1 MAKRDR
7 RSTSPTGRLWKLTG
21 MTTAIATRVATHQVK
36 GWFQAPQAREA
47 NREALMRHIGQEVA
61 ATLGDMKGAVMKVG
75 QIASQMQDVLPREIA
90 EQLAVLQNASAPMP
104 FHVIRRQLE
113 HALGGPVATHFT
125 AFEEQPFA
133 AASIGQVHRA
143 TTLAGENVVVKV
155 QYPAVKASID
165 SDMKHLKR
173 ILKLGSLLRVDE
185 RALDAVFREIRVQLD
200 EELDYQQEAR
210 NLELFRAFH
219 AKDVDLVIPRV
230 FPELSNATV
239 LTLSLESGTPLDQ
252 VNDANGF
259 DQALRDHF
267 GERLFDLIAGQIF
280 ELRTVH
286 CDPHPGNFAFRPD
299 GSIVLYDFGA
309 VKRLPEEDVAL
320 MAEIVRC
327 ALAQQWPA
335 LDDALR
341 RIGARRD
348 RTSVSER
355 LYRDWVPLLLQGFS
369 DQRFDFGR
377 ARVHQELVQQ
387 ARRTPLEEMLKFQPC
402 SRTLLVQRV
411 VGGHYWTMKSLGVK
425 AALRPRLESILGAFA
440 DQATER
446 G

>member
-1 MAKRDR
+1 
-7 RSTSPTGRLWKLTG
+7 
-21 MTTAIATRVATHQVK
+21 
-36 GWFQAPQAREA
+36 
-47 NREALMRHIGQEVA
+47 
-61 ATLGDMKGAVMKVG
+61 
-75 QIASQMQDVLPREIA
+75 
-90 EQLAVLQNASAPMP
+90 
-104 FHVIRRQLE
+104 
-113 HALGGPVATHFT
+113 
-125 AFEEQPFA
+125 
-133 AASIGQVHRA
+133 
-143 TTLAGENVVVKV
+143 VKV

-239 LTLSLESGTPLDQ
+239 MTLSLESGTPLDQ

-309 VKRLPEEDVAL
+309 
-320 MAEIVRC
+320 
-327 ALAQQWPA
+327 
-335 LDDALR
+335 
-341 RIGARRD
+341 
-348 RTSVSER
+348 
-355 LYRDWVPLLLQGFS
+355 
-369 DQRFDFGR
+369 
-377 ARVHQELVQQ
+377 
-387 ARRTPLEEMLKFQPC
+387 
-402 SRTLLVQRV
+402 
-411 VGGHYWTMKSLGVK
+411 
-425 AALRPRLESILGAFA
+425 
-440 DQATER
+440 
-446 G
+446 